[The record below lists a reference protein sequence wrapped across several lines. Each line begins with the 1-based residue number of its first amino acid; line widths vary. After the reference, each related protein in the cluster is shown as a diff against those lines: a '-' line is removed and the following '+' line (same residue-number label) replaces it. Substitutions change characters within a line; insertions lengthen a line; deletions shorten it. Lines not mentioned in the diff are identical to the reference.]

1 MIDTTNKYKA
11 KINNMFFKGDAVF
24 GITYNDGKYGMEID
38 LEGAEFEMPVE
49 IIEAQVEYAEENTLF
64 AKATTPI
71 LPEKIID
78 ITLIFE
84 DDKCNGYL
92 KIPFIGKI
100 KIKDAVKVN

>member
-24 GITYNDGKYGMEID
+24 GMTCVDGKYGMEID
-38 LEGAEFEMPVE
+38 LEGAEFDMPVE
-49 IIEAQVEYAEENTLF
+49 ITEAEIVDNTII
-64 AKATTPI
+64 AKATTSL

-78 ITLIFE
+78 ITLTFE
-84 DDKCNGYL
+84 DDTCNGFL

-100 KIKDAVKVN
+100 KIKDAIKI